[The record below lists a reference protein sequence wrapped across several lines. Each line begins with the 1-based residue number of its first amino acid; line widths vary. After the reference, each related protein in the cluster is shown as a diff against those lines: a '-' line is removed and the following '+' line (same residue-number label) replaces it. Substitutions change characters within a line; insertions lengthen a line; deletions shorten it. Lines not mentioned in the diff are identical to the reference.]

1 MRLRDL
7 VLCLIGIVVMAADNR
22 RHERLREERPRR
34 VLH

>member
-22 RHERLREERPRR
+22 RHERIRQERERR
-34 VLH
+34 TLH